1 MVNNINFKIMNF
13 SEALLLM
20 KQGKRIR
27 RRQWDEYKHTAPY
40 QWFELNDYKHVV
52 DECNMYVELFEH
64 EDVFA
69 NDWEVVE

>member
-1 MVNNINFKIMNF
+1 MDF

-20 KQGKRIR
+20 RQGKKVR
-27 RRQWDEYKHTAPY
+27 RKKWRENRHIAPY

-69 NDWEVVE
+69 NDWDEVK